1 MHNAAKNKH
10 NVKSFDSKTKW
21 MKFLIKGAELLKKY
35 TNIWIKVSI
44 DIKIELDF
52 KPIYI
57 KSFWKP
63 KYTVIKLQTFI
74 AKNVNT
80 I

>member
-1 MHNAAKNKH
+1 
-10 NVKSFDSKTKW
+10 

-35 TNIWIKVSI
+35 SNIWIKVSI

-57 KSFWKP
+57 KSFRKP
-63 KYTVIKLQTFI
+63 KYTAIKLQTFI